1 MTDVKAATDTSGM
14 SDAIAA
20 PQTTITDQAVGV
32 EAVGT
37 SAARELGFSIL
48 FVAFG
53 LYILF
58 PLVGVFLFSIAT
70 TWFETVLPAG
80 YTLDHIT
87 ATINDPLFGQT
98 IGRSLIASIAT
109 IIVSVVLMTPTLFL
123 LHVAAPRM
131 RPIVEFLCLLP
142 FALPTIVLA
151 LSLIRTYSQKPLVL
165 SGTPQLLILA
175 YVVTG
180 LPFMYRALDNALRAI
195 DTAVLSEASSTLG
208 ASRWMTFRR
217 VILPNIG
224 PGIMAGAL
232 LVFSVS
238 FGEFTLSSFLVG
250 DAWKTSGVWTVAIWD
265 DQPHKTTVMVV
276 IGFIIS
282 WVVSLVILLAFRKRA
297 TIELGAR

>member
-1 MTDVKAATDTSGM
+1 MTDVQSVTDTSGM
-14 SDAIAA
+14 ADAVDA
-20 PQTTITDQAVGV
+20 PRTTVAGESKSTGAG
-32 EAVGT
+32 
-37 SAARELGFSIL
+37 RELGFSIL

-70 TWFETVLPAG
+70 TWFDTVLPAG
-80 YTLDHIT
+80 YTLDHVT

-109 IIVSVVLMTPTLFL
+109 IVVSVVLMTPTIFL

-131 RPIVEFLCLLP
+131 RPVVEFLCLLP

-165 SGTPQLLILA
+165 SGTPQLLVLA

-208 ASRWMTFRR
+208 ASRWQTFRR

-276 IGFIIS
+276 IGFAIS
-282 WVVSLVILLAFRKRA
+282 WIVSLVILLAFRKRA